1 MIATIKIDSDF
12 LISFLRSCGR
22 GADTKGLGQI
32 LSRSYTLVEASQ
44 PSSIDQPRTLGL
56 NRYLFRPFKHSWQV
70 LKSHYMTRPEPMTEE
85 QEVFL
90 KHIQK
95 KGLKRT
101 AQRDLILDVFLRTEE
116 HLSYEDLYRL
126 VKLEDPGVGQTT
138 VYRTLK
144 LLTEAGLAREVRFGD
159 GRTHYEHN
167 YKHQHHD
174 HMICSECGRIIE
186 FFSAELEAI
195 QDAMAAKHRFEVTQH
210 LLRIIGICAECRRA
224 RRQKATEEAHLEP
237 KIRHIAGRTR

>member
-1 MIATIKIDSDF
+1 
-12 LISFLRSCGR
+12 
-22 GADTKGLGQI
+22 
-32 LSRSYTLVEASQ
+32 
-44 PSSIDQPRTLGL
+44 
-56 NRYLFRPFKHSWQV
+56 
-70 LKSHYMTRPEPMTEE
+70 MTEE

-101 AQRDLILDVFLRTEE
+101 AQRDLILDIFLRTEA
-116 HLSYEDLYRL
+116 HLSSEGLYRL
-126 VKLEDPGVGQTT
+126 VQKEDPTIGQTT

-144 LLTEAGLAREVRFGD
+144 LLSEAGLAREVRFGD

-167 YKHQHHD
+167 YKHKHHD

-186 FFSAELEAI
+186 FFSAELEAL
-195 QDAMAAKHRFEVTQH
+195 QDTMAAKHRFQITQH

-224 RRQKATEEAHLEP
+224 MKGAGKEDAVPRARVKQATA
-237 KIRHIAGRTR
+237 RVR